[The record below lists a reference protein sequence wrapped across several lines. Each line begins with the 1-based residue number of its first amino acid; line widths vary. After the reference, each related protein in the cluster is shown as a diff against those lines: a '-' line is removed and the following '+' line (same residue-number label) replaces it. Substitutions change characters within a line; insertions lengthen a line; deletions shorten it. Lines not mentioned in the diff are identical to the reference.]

1 MNRGVCSRKGRLG
14 KRDAIEVP
22 RGTDGEIALPQRN
35 IEGSPFRI
43 GTAGSPQWPRTSRR
57 SLPASLHFPSS
68 RKGPELVSTSDDP
81 GDSQTA
87 SAGAH
92 RQAGMHHAVL
102 PRQAQI
108 HRAAQRAS
116 DFPARHAQSQAD
128 VPLLQLPA
136 GRAAPG
142 RNRSGRS

>member
-81 GDSQTA
+81 GDSQCICGGSPSGWDAPRHPSPSGPDPPSCPA
-87 SAGAH
+87 SFGFSC
-92 RQAGMHHAVL
+92 
-102 PRQAQI
+102 P
-108 HRAAQRAS
+108 
-116 DFPARHAQSQAD
+116 PC
-128 VPLLQLPA
+128 PE
-136 GRAAPG
+136 PG
-142 RNRSGRS
+142 RCSPSSAPCRQSSTRA